1 MQSWE
6 TTLFVSMVK
15 KNNFLCF
22 ISKQSKKKIFIALF
36 IPFFAHCVTGDVLGI
51 LMAK

>member
-1 MQSWE
+1 MQFLTNHTGFQGFKKVISYV
-6 TTLFVSMVK
+6 LFLNK
-15 KNNFLCF
+15 A
-22 ISKQSKKKIFIALF
+22 KIFVIALF

>member
-1 MQSWE
+1 ME
-6 TTLFVSMVK
+6 
-15 KNNFLCF
+15 FLTNHTGF
-22 ISKQSKKKIFIALF
+22 QGFKKIISYVLFLNKAKNFVIALF